1 MCGLMRVAILALLV
15 LTACST
21 VEGEAPSEVP
31 SRPVATPEAT
41 PSISTD
47 QEEQMSDTVVDF
59 VAEGTVVE
67 VVMDMESP
75 VAQDFLSMLPITVP
89 FKDFHGMEL
98 IAYPPRDIDT
108 TGAQGMAPEVGDLF
122 VYVPWGNFGFFYDT
136 GSLGF
141 LDDLVRIG
149 VTENIEA
156 IAALQGHDVTVTVG

>member
-41 PSISTD
+41 PIISTD
-47 QEEQMSDTVVDF
+47 QEEQMR
-59 VAEGTVVE
+59 
-67 VVMDMESP
+67 
-75 VAQDFLSMLPITVP
+75 
-89 FKDFHGMEL
+89 KDFHGMEL

-141 LDDLVRIG
+141 SDDLVRIG

-156 IAALQGHDVTVTVG
+156 IAALQGHDVTITVG

>member
-47 QEEQMSDTVVDF
+47 QEEQMSDTIVDF

-75 VAQDFLSMLPITVP
+75 LRRTFSQCC
-89 FKDFHGMEL
+89 
-98 IAYPPRDIDT
+98 R
-108 TGAQGMAPEVGDLF
+108 
-122 VYVPWGNFGFFYDT
+122 
-136 GSLGF
+136 
-141 LDDLVRIG
+141 
-149 VTENIEA
+149 
-156 IAALQGHDVTVTVG
+156 